1 MKISTK
7 GRYALRVMI
16 DLAAHQDDGLIP
28 LHEIAAREGITV
40 KYLEQIIALL
50 SRAGFL
56 QSVRGKS
63 GGYRLMRA
71 PEEYTVGEILRATEG
86 KLAPAVCV
94 EGDGHL
100 CQRDGSCPAR
110 DFWNE
115 FYDTI
120 NTFLDSAT
128 LRDLTPGGH
137 SHGS

>member
-100 CQRDGSCPAR
+100 CQRDGICPAR

-120 NTFLDSAT
+120 NTFLDSKT

-137 SHGS
+137 SHRS